1 MKSLAANSL
10 HFRVDFCHKKINF
23 NVWCCFFGHS
33 TKPLDLAP
41 RKVAKGDSKL
51 FCKMA
56 KTFKIQEPTA
66 YLKKSDI
73 FYVNQINIKTL

>member
-10 HFRVDFCHKKINF
+10 HFRVDFFHKKINF

-41 RKVAKGDSKL
+41 RKVAKETQNFSVKWQKHL
-51 FCKMA
+51 RYKN
-56 KTFKIQEPTA
+56 QRPT
-66 YLKKSDI
+66 
-73 FYVNQINIKTL
+73 